1 LILEQRIKKWVQMD
15 KRKDKVRIKSTE
27 RNLKNVH
34 IDDVDDFLDYD
45 YSHEKK
51 AVSRGQNRNKK
62 TLKRDVNLEDGL
74 ITEIMTNNMFKVR
87 LNGQEVTALLG
98 GRLKQFMFNQRRVM
112 AIGDKVKID
121 TSQGS
126 PYRIEELIDRKNKLM
141 RYSEGSYQKE
151 ILIASNM
158 DYAIITVSCVQPML
172 KLGIIDRF
180 IIQCGID
187 NIEPV
192 ICVNKIDL
200 VDDVEYYQE
209 MLAYYIESGY
219 KSFFVSAESGQGI
232 DKLKDFLRDKISV
245 FSGQSGVGKS
255 SVINAL
261 MPSLDLK
268 VGQISN
274 YNEKGRHTT
283 TNSKLL
289 EWDFGGFIVDTPGI
303 KTLALKRDNVSLVY
317 NNFPGFDRY
326 ACYFNNCSHTHE
338 DNCGVLDALARGE
351 IPQKV
356 YESYLRIIE
365 SVNYE

>member
-1 LILEQRIKKWVQMD
+1 MD
-15 KRKDKVRIKSTE
+15 KRKDKVRIKTTE
-27 RNLKNVH
+27 RNLKNVS
-34 IDDVDDFLDYD
+34 IEDVDDFLDLD

-51 AVSRGQNRNKK
+51 AISRGQNRNKK
-62 TLKRDVNLEDGL
+62 TLKRDVELEEGL
-74 ITEIMTNNMFKVR
+74 ITAIMTNNMFKIR
-87 LNGQEVTALLG
+87 LKGEEVLALLA

-112 AIGDKVKID
+112 AVGDKVKVNI
-121 TSQGS
+121 SHGS
-126 PYRIEELIDRKNKLM
+126 PYRIEELIERKNKLM

-172 KLGIIDRF
+172 KLGMIDRF
-180 IIQCGID
+180 IIQCGLD

-200 VDDVEYYQE
+200 VEDLEYYKD
-209 MLAYYIESGY
+209 MLAYYVDSGY
-219 KSFFVSAESGQGI
+219 KSYFVSATSGQGI
-232 DKLKDFLRDKISV
+232 NELKELIKDKLSV

-268 VGQISN
+268 VGEISN

-289 EWDFGGFIVDTPGI
+289 EWEFGGFLVDTPGI

-317 NNFPGFDRY
+317 NKFPGFDRFS
-326 ACYFNNCSHTHE
+326 CYFNNCTHTHE
-338 DNCGVLDALARGE
+338 DNCGVLDAVERGE
-351 IPQKV
+351 IPLKV

>member
-1 LILEQRIKKWVQMD
+1 MD
-15 KRKDKVRIKSTE
+15 KRRDKLRTKTTE
-27 RNLKNVH
+27 RKFKN
-34 IDDVDDFLDYD
+34 IDIDNIDDFLDED

-51 AVSRGQNRNKK
+51 AISRGQNRNKK
-62 TLKRDVNLEDGL
+62 TLKRDVELEEGL
-74 ITEIMTNNMFKVR
+74 ITAIMTNNMFKIR
-87 LNGQEVTALLG
+87 LKGEEVLALLG

-112 AIGDKVKID
+112 AVGDKVKLDI
-121 TSQGS
+121 SQGT

-158 DYAIITVSCVQPML
+158 DYAIITVSCVLPML
-172 KLGIIDRF
+172 KLGMIDRF
-180 IIQCGID
+180 IIQCAID

-200 VDDVEYYQE
+200 VDDLDYYQE
-209 MLAYYIESGY
+209 MLTYYVESGY
-219 KSFFVSAESGQGI
+219 KVFFVSATTGAGL
-232 DKLKDFLRDKISV
+232 DKLKELLTDKISV

-268 VGQISN
+268 VGEISN
-274 YNEKGRHTT
+274 FNEKGRHTT

-289 EWDFGGFIVDTPGI
+289 EWEFGGFLVDTPGI

-317 NNFPGFDRY
+317 NKFPGFDRFS
-326 ACYFNNCSHTHE
+326 CYFNNCTHTHE
-338 DNCGVLDALARGE
+338 DNCGVLDAVDRGE
-351 IPQKV
+351 IPLKV
-356 YESYLRIIE
+356 YESYLRITE

>member
-1 LILEQRIKKWVQMD
+1 MD
-15 KRKDKVRIKSTE
+15 KRRDKIRTKTTE
-27 RNLKNVH
+27 KNLKNIS
-34 IDDVDDFLDYD
+34 IDNIDDFLDED

-62 TLKRDVNLEDGL
+62 SLKRDITLEEGL
-74 ITEIMTNNMFKVR
+74 ITGIMTNNMFKVR
-87 LNGQEVTALLG
+87 LQGEEVTALMG

-121 TSQGS
+121 TAQGS
-126 PYRIEELIDRKNKLM
+126 PYRIEELIERRNKLM

-151 ILIASNM
+151 ILIASNI

-172 KLGIIDRF
+172 KLGMIDRF

-192 ICVNKIDL
+192 ICVNKVDL
-200 VDDVEYYQE
+200 VEEIEYYRE
-209 MLAYYIESGY
+209 MLAYYVTSGY
-219 KSFFVSAESGQGI
+219 KTYFVSATTGQGI
-232 DKLKDFLRDKISV
+232 SDLKDLIKDRISV

-261 MPSLDLK
+261 MPSLDLR
-268 VGQISN
+268 VGEISGF
-274 YNEKGRHTT
+274 NEKGKHTT
-283 TNSKLL
+283 TNSELL
-289 EWDFGGFIVDTPGI
+289 EWEFGGFLIDTPGI

-317 NNFPGFDRY
+317 NKFPGFDRY
-326 ACYFNNCSHTHE
+326 SCYFNNCTHTHE
-338 DNCGVLDALARGE
+338 ENCGVLDAVERGE

-356 YESYLRIIE
+356 YESYLRVIE

>member
-1 LILEQRIKKWVQMD
+1 MN
-15 KRKDKVRIKSTE
+15 KRKDKVRIKTTGK
-27 RNLKNVH
+27 NLKNIA
-34 IDDVDDFLDYD
+34 IDNIDDFLDLD

-51 AVSRGQNRNKK
+51 AISRGQNRNKK
-62 TLKRDVNLEDGL
+62 TLKRDIELVDGF
-74 ITEIMTNNMFKVR
+74 ITEIMTNNIFKIR
-87 LNGQEVTALLG
+87 LRDEIVSAIMG

-112 AIGDKVKID
+112 AVGDKVKVNI
-121 TSQGS
+121 SQGS
-126 PYRIEELIDRKNKLM
+126 PYRIEELIERTNKLM

-151 ILIASNM
+151 IIIASNM

-172 KLGIIDRF
+172 KLGMIDRF

-200 VDDVEYYQE
+200 VEDVAYYKKK
-209 MLAYYIESGY
+209 LAYYSESGY
-219 KSFFVSAESGQGI
+219 KTCFVSATTGEGI
-232 DKLKDFLRDKISV
+232 SELKELVKNKLSV

-268 VGQISN
+268 VGEISD

-289 EWDFGGFIVDTPGI
+289 EWDFGGYLVDTPGI

-317 NNFPGFDRY
+317 NKFPGFDRFS
-326 ACYFNNCSHTHE
+326 CYFNNCSHTHE
-338 DNCGVLDALARGE
+338 DNCGVLDAVENGE
-351 IPQKV
+351 IPLNV

>member
-1 LILEQRIKKWVQMD
+1 MD
-15 KRKDKVRIKSTE
+15 KRRDKLRTKTKE
-27 RNLKNVH
+27 RNLKN
-34 IDDVDDFLDYD
+34 IPINDVDDFLDLD

-51 AVSRGQNRNKK
+51 AISRGQNRNKK
-62 TLKRDVNLEDGL
+62 TLKRDIELVDAF
-74 ITEIMTNNMFKVR
+74 ITEIMTNNIFKVIIK
-87 LNGQEVTALLG
+87 GEEVSAIMG

-112 AIGDKVKID
+112 AVGDNVKID
-121 TSQGS
+121 ISQGT
-126 PYRIEELIDRKNKLM
+126 PYRIEELVKRKNKLM

-158 DYAIITVSCVQPML
+158 DYAIITVSCVLPML
-172 KLGIIDRF
+172 KLGMIDRF
-180 IIQCGID
+180 IIQCAID

-200 VDDVEYYQE
+200 VEDLEYYQE

-219 KSFFVSAESGQGI
+219 KTFFVSASTGAGI
-232 DKLKDFLRDKISV
+232 DELKELLKNKISV

-261 MPSLDLK
+261 MPSLDLR
-268 VGQISN
+268 VGEISN

-289 EWDFGGFIVDTPGI
+289 KWEFGGFLVDTPGI

-317 NNFPGFDRY
+317 NKFPGFDRF

-338 DNCGVLDALARGE
+338 DNCGVLDAVKNGE
-351 IPQKV
+351 IPEKV
-356 YESYLRIIE
+356 YESYLRVIE

>member
-1 LILEQRIKKWVQMD
+1 MNKRRD
-15 KRKDKVRIKSTE
+15 KLRTKTTE
-27 RNLKNVH
+27 KNLKNIH
-34 IDDVDDFLDYD
+34 INNIDDFLDLD

-51 AVSRGQNRNKK
+51 AISRGQNRNKE
-62 TLKRDVNLEDGL
+62 TLKRDVELKTGF
-74 ITEIMTNNMFKVR
+74 ITEIMTNNNFKIR
-87 LNGQEVTALLG
+87 LEGEQVLAIMG

-112 AIGDKVKID
+112 AVGDKVKVNI
-121 TSQGS
+121 SQGT
-126 PYRIEELIDRKNKLM
+126 PYRIEELMERNNSLM

-151 ILIASNM
+151 ILIASNI

-172 KLGIIDRF
+172 KPGMIDRF

-200 VDDVEYYQE
+200 VEDLDFYKEMLEYYME
-209 MLAYYIESGY
+209 CGY
-219 KSFFVSAESGQGI
+219 KTFFVSATTGEGI
-232 DKLKDFLRDKISV
+232 PALKELITDNISV

-255 SVINAL
+255 SVINTL

-268 VGQISN
+268 VGEISE

-289 EWDFGGFIVDTPGI
+289 EWDFGGYLIDTPGI

-317 NNFPGFDRY
+317 NRFPGFSRFS
-326 ACYFNNCSHTHE
+326 CYFNNCTHTHE
-338 DNCGVLDALARGE
+338 DNCGVLDAVENGQ
-351 IPQKV
+351 IPLKV
-356 YESYLRIIE
+356 YESYLRVIE

>member
-1 LILEQRIKKWVQMD
+1 MAVGDRV
-15 KRKDKVRIKSTE
+15 KVNI
-27 RNLKNVH
+27 
-34 IDDVDDFLDYD
+34 
-45 YSHEKK
+45 
-51 AVSRGQNRNKK
+51 
-62 TLKRDVNLEDGL
+62 
-74 ITEIMTNNMFKVR
+74 
-87 LNGQEVTALLG
+87 
-98 GRLKQFMFNQRRVM
+98 
-112 AIGDKVKID
+112 
-121 TSQGS
+121 SQGT
-126 PYRIEELIDRKNKLM
+126 PYRIEELAKRNNKLM

-172 KLGIIDRF
+172 KLGMIDRF

-200 VDDVEYYQE
+200 VEDLDYYKE
-209 MLAYYIESGY
+209 MLDYYVESGY
-219 KSFFVSAESGQGI
+219 ITFFVSATTGEGI
-232 DKLKDFLRDKISV
+232 PELQELLKDNISV

-268 VGQISN
+268 VGEISN

-289 EWDFGGFIVDTPGI
+289 EWDFGGFLVDTPGI

-317 NNFPGFDRY
+317 NRFPGFDRFS
-326 ACYFNNCSHTHE
+326 CYFNNCTHTHE
-338 DNCGVLDALARGE
+338 DHCGVIDAVASGK
-351 IPQKV
+351 IPAKV
-356 YESYLRIIE
+356 YESYLRVIE